1 MPDIQ
6 GATQDGPRDAR
17 IVEEHMSPVR
27 TVKTRSKAST
37 IADGGG
43 TTSGRSLPAA
53 PTSWASTPRGGW
65 RWAGSS

>member
-6 GATQDGPRDAR
+6 GAMQDGPRDAR
-17 IVEEHMSPVR
+17 IVEEHHVTGPHGEDEIEGIE
-27 TVKTRSKAST
+27 AP
-37 IADGGG
+37 DGGG